1 MQLQPHY
8 IAQHDCTTLITLHY
22 TTSTITTRL
31 HYTTLHYTYY
41 TTLRYTT
48 LHHNTSHIT
57 LHCTAL
63 HCTALHT
70 TLRYTLNL
78 HIISISLGFLARVY
92 TYSYLASVWSGAL
105 VSFSS
110 GVLVSSPCFGRLWW
124 RLHVAFENH
133 LGNLASIELLPHFLY
148 FVLVFNHLDQTP
160 FAPNILHV
168 IDLAPFHMV
177 KLKITPLAIFM
188 WKIIV
193 PTHLS

>member
-8 IAQHDCTTLITLHY
+8 IAQHYTTLITLHY
-22 TTSTITTRL
+22 ATSTITTRL
-31 HYTTLHYTYY
+31 HYTTLHI
-41 TTLRYTT
+41 LHYTT
-48 LHHNTSHIT
+48 LHYTTPQHIT
-57 LHCTAL
+57 LHYTAL
-63 HCTALHT
+63 HCTALHYTTHYT

-78 HIISISLGFLARVY
+78 HIISISLDFLARVY

-110 GVLVSSPCFGRLWW
+110 GILVSSPCFGRLWW
-124 RLHVAFENH
+124 RLHIAFENH
-133 LGNLASIELLPHFLY
+133 LRNLASIELLPHFLY

-160 FAPNILHV
+160 FAPDILHV

-188 WKIIV
+188 WKIIG
-193 PTHLS
+193 PTHLL